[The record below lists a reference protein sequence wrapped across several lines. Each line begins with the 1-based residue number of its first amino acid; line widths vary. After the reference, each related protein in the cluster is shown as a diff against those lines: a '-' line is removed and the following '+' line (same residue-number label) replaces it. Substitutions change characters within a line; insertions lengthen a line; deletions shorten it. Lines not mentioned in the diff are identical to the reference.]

1 MPANDTSASTSLQL
15 YLSRMEGAL
24 ARLSD
29 SERREI
35 LLETQSH
42 VAEQA
47 ERSPM
52 LSVPEILEELGAPE
66 AYARTFLVDQ
76 DPAPARRPG
85 VLHGLARLA
94 TGSWTALP
102 LLLFVLC
109 CYSVAVFML
118 FVTVLEIQEPATT
131 GFWVEQTA
139 TGRDVSLALSGPLIP
154 GRGPDLLGG
163 WIIVIALSVAAV
175 IHLAMRAL
183 LRRVLPR
190 ESTARDTLPAHPPSR

>member
-1 MPANDTSASTSLQL
+1 VPANDTGASTSLQL
-15 YLSRMEGAL
+15 YLNRMDAAL
-24 ARLSD
+24 GRLSE

-52 LSVPEILEELGAPE
+52 LSVPEILAELGEPE
-66 AYARTFLVDQ
+66 AYARTFLVDSAS
-76 DPAPARRPG
+76 APTRSPG
-85 VLHGLARLA
+85 VLHAIARLA
-94 TGSWTALP
+94 TGSWSSLP

-118 FVTVLEIQEPATT
+118 FVAVLEIQEPATT
-131 GFWVEQTA
+131 GFWVEHTA
-139 TGRDVSLALSGPLIP
+139 AGRSAGLTLSGPLVP
-154 GRGPDLLGG
+154 ARGPDLLGG
-163 WIIVIALSVAAV
+163 WIIVIALSIAAV

-183 LRRVLPR
+183 LRRVLSR
-190 ESTARDTLPAHPPSR
+190 ETR

>member
-1 MPANDTSASTSLQL
+1 
-15 YLSRMEGAL
+15 
-24 ARLSD
+24 
-29 SERREI
+29 
-35 LLETQSH
+35 
-42 VAEQA
+42 
-47 ERSPM
+47 
-52 LSVPEILEELGAPE
+52 
-66 AYARTFLVDQ
+66 
-76 DPAPARRPG
+76 
-85 VLHGLARLA
+85 
-94 TGSWTALP
+94 
-102 LLLFVLC
+102 
-109 CYSVAVFML
+109 VAVFML